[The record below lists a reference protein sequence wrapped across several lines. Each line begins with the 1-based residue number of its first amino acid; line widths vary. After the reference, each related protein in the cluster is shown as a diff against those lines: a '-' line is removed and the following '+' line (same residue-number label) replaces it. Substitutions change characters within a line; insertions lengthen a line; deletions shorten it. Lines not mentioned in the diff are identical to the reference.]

1 MAKIDRYDNYSEITN
16 LIGLINAAEEAEM
29 SVTNR

>member
-29 SVTNR
+29 ECY